1 MSESNPT
8 EFRVEWNKLM
18 NYSWSYE
25 YFMNNINFV
34 KKRVDWRMTEELPS
48 VKVLVAE
55 EPMSSIYTRT
65 SAVFYGYESD
75 IINHSRRREHVEK
88 HHIGA
93 GNKVKLNFRRR
104 EKMNSGDASKSE
116 NKAKP
121 A

>member
-1 MSESNPT
+1 M
-8 EFRVEWNKLM
+8 EFDQRVT
-18 NYSWSYE
+18 
-25 YFMNNINFV
+25 
-34 KKRVDWRMTEELPS
+34 KREGFSSRGAHL
-48 VKVLVAE
+48 
-55 EPMSSIYTRT
+55 SSIYTQA
-65 SAVFYGYESD
+65 SAVLYGYGSD

>member
-1 MSESNPT
+1 
-8 EFRVEWNKLM
+8 M
-18 NYSWSYE
+18 NYSWSYK

-34 KKRVDWRMTEELPS
+34 NKRVDWRMAEELPS

-75 IINHSRRREHVEK
+75 IMNHSRRREQVENTILVLEK
-88 HHIGA
+88 
-93 GNKVKLNFRRR
+93 KRKLNFRRR
-104 EKMNSGDASKSE
+104 EKMNSGDANKSE